1 MRLSSWS
8 TAQGSEDHRWRRRNF
23 DTRSHIYLHWPV
35 LANYRGDMLRRSFG
49 YLIVAM
55 LSMASASGCGSS
67 DAGPAEIESTP
78 TFRAPAGAMGR
89 DTTPPADPGNAASD
103 LRTYLHP
110 SGLWEVSYLS
120 GAQISGPVWD
130 EVQEFEGVEF
140 TSPLSDESFLALG
153 ITRLEGREYRTS
165 EEWSLSILERTEESS
180 SSYEL
185 LSWEQYAVGAFLG
198 YEAVFSRTG
207 GAFDFAH
214 IELHVVAGT
223 GTYRVVGVTDQAA
236 WSDNEEL
243 LRTLVHSFRLGGR

>member
-1 MRLSSWS
+1 
-8 TAQGSEDHRWRRRNF
+8 
-23 DTRSHIYLHWPV
+23 
-35 LANYRGDMLRRSFG
+35 MLRRSFG
-49 YLIVAM
+49 YLIVTVLFTTFVA
-55 LSMASASGCGSS
+55 GCGSS

-78 TFRAPAGAMGR
+78 TTGASAAAIGR
-89 DTTPPADPGNAASD
+89 DSTPSPTSGTAAAD
-103 LRTYLHP
+103 LRTYAHP

-120 GAQISGPVWD
+120 GAQITGPVWD
-130 EVQEFEGVEF
+130 EEQSFEGVEF

-180 SSYEL
+180 TSYEL
-185 LSWEQYAVGAFLG
+185 LSWEQFAVGAFLG

-236 WSDNEEL
+236 WSDNEDL